1 MQWAAHLAAAN
12 VLVRGERDHP
22 APAAFADRDV
32 TQLVLAP
39 AFVRGLWSDWYIRPM
54 LSLVIALTLSADVA
68 RTPVAVAPTSRRPG
82 VEKLGPKVAARVAEL
97 LISES
102 IDPVLDVTTTGQR
115 LKKAGIADPT
125 TCAAGQQCALRLA
138 SLLGPHAV
146 LVSVDVSKFGS
157 SLDIRVEAL
166 AADAPTPIASADL
179 SVDAAKWKDL
189 SNTSLMAFAKEL
201 KTKLVV
207 KGEPPPLV
215 VDAPVE
221 PVLTPKDP
229 EPAPV
234 VVTAPS
240 RRPVGIGL
248 AVGAGV
254 AAVVAGVLLIAAL
267 GDKAT
272 FDASLVDTG
281 DGRRVSSL
289 PPMPGALL
297 TQSLNTKLTG
307 ALIAGLVALAAGG
320 ASVPFFL
327 PQPN

>member
-1 MQWAAHLAAAN
+1 
-12 VLVRGERDHP
+12 
-22 APAAFADRDV
+22 
-32 TQLVLAP
+32 
-39 AFVRGLWSDWYIRPM
+39 M
-54 LSLVIALTLSADVA
+54 LSLVIALTLSADVV
-68 RTPVAVAPTSRRPG
+68 RTPVGVAPTSRRPG
-82 VEKLGPKVAARVAEL
+82 VEKLTPKVAARVAEL
-97 LISES
+97 LIAES

-146 LVSVDVSKFGS
+146 LVSVDVSKFGA

-166 AADAPTPIASADL
+166 AADATAPIASADM

-189 SNTSLMAFAKEL
+189 SSTGLLAFAKEL

-207 KGEPPPLV
+207 KEEPPPPPLV
-215 VDAPVE
+215 VDKPVE

-229 EPAPV
+229 EPAPQV
-234 VVTAPS
+234 VAAPS
-240 RRPVGIGL
+240 RRPIGIGL

-254 AAVVAGVLLIAAL
+254 AAVVAGVLLVAAL
-267 GDKAT
+267 ADKAT
-272 FDASLVDTG
+272 FDASLLTTE
-281 DGRRVSSL
+281 DGRRLSSL
-289 PPMPGALL
+289 PPMQGALL

-307 ALIAGLVALAAGG
+307 ALIAGLIALAAGG

-327 PQPN
+327 P

>member
-1 MQWAAHLAAAN
+1 
-12 VLVRGERDHP
+12 
-22 APAAFADRDV
+22 
-32 TQLVLAP
+32 
-39 AFVRGLWSDWYIRPM
+39 M

-68 RTPVAVAPTSRRPG
+68 RTPIGVAPTSRRPG

-146 LVSVDVSKFGS
+146 LVSVDVSKFGA

-166 AADAPTPIASADL
+166 AADSPTPIASADL
-179 SVDAAKWKDL
+179 SVEAAKWKDL

-207 KGEPPPLV
+207 KTEPPPPLV

-221 PVLTPKDP
+221 PVLTPSTP
-229 EPAPV
+229 EPAPQ

-272 FDASLVDTG
+272 LDASLIDTG
-281 DGRRVSSL
+281 DGRLISSL
-289 PPMPGALL
+289 PPMQGTLL
-297 TQSLNTKLTG
+297 AQGLNAKLTG
-307 ALIAGLVALAAGG
+307 ALIASLVALAAGG

-327 PQPN
+327 PQSN

>member
-1 MQWAAHLAAAN
+1 
-12 VLVRGERDHP
+12 
-22 APAAFADRDV
+22 
-32 TQLVLAP
+32 
-39 AFVRGLWSDWYIRPM
+39 M

-68 RTPVAVAPTSRRPG
+68 RTPVGVAPTSRRPG

-138 SLLGPHAV
+138 ALLGPHAV

-166 AADAPTPIASADL
+166 AADATTPIASADL

-207 KGEPPPLV
+207 KSEPPPPLV
-215 VDAPVE
+215 VDKPVE

-229 EPAPV
+229 EPAPQ
-234 VVTAPS
+234 VVTAPN
-240 RRPVGIGL
+240 RRPIGIGL

-272 FDASLVDTG
+272 FDASLISTE
-281 DGRRVSSL
+281 DGRRISSL
-289 PPMPGALL
+289 PPMQGALL
-297 TQSLNTKLTG
+297 TQSLNAKLTG

-327 PQPN
+327 PQSN

>member
-1 MQWAAHLAAAN
+1 
-12 VLVRGERDHP
+12 
-22 APAAFADRDV
+22 
-32 TQLVLAP
+32 
-39 AFVRGLWSDWYIRPM
+39 M
-54 LSLVIALTLSADVA
+54 LSLVIALTLSADVV
-68 RTPVAVAPTSRRPG
+68 RTPVGVAPTSRRPG
-82 VEKLGPKVAARVAEL
+82 VEKLTPKVAARVAEL
-97 LISES
+97 LIAES

-146 LVSVDVSKFGS
+146 LVSVDVSKFGA

-166 AADAPTPIASADL
+166 AADATAPIASADM

-189 SNTSLMAFAKEL
+189 SSTGLLAFAKEL

-207 KGEPPPLV
+207 KEEPPPPSLV
-215 VDAPVE
+215 VDKPVE

-229 EPAPV
+229 EPAPQV
-234 VVTAPS
+234 VAAPS
-240 RRPVGIGL
+240 RRPIGIGL

-254 AAVVAGVLLIAAL
+254 AAVVAGALLVAGLA
-267 GDKAT
+267 DKAT
-272 FDASLVDTG
+272 FDASLLTTE
-281 DGRRVSSL
+281 DGRRLSSL
-289 PPMPGALL
+289 PPMQGALL

-307 ALIAGLVALAAGG
+307 ALIAGLMALAAGG

-327 PQPN
+327 P

>member
-1 MQWAAHLAAAN
+1 
-12 VLVRGERDHP
+12 
-22 APAAFADRDV
+22 
-32 TQLVLAP
+32 
-39 AFVRGLWSDWYIRPM
+39 M

-68 RTPVAVAPTSRRPG
+68 RTPVGVAPTSRRPG

-138 SLLGPHAV
+138 ALLGPHAV
-146 LVSVDVSKFGS
+146 LVSVDVSKFGP

-166 AADAPTPIASADL
+166 AADATTPIASADL
-179 SVDAAKWKDL
+179 SVDAAKWKEL
-189 SNTSLMAFAKEL
+189 SNSSLMAFAKEL

-207 KGEPPPLV
+207 KSEPPPPPLV
-215 VDAPVE
+215 VDKPVE

-229 EPAPV
+229 EPAPQ

-254 AAVVAGVLLIAAL
+254 AAVVAGVLLVAAL

-272 FDASLVDTG
+272 FDASLISTD
-281 DGRRVSSL
+281 DGRRLSSL
-289 PPMPGALL
+289 PPMQGALL
-297 TQSLNTKLTG
+297 TQSLNVKLTG
-307 ALIAGLVALAAGG
+307 ALVAGLVALAAGG

-327 PQPN
+327 PQSN